1 MIHILEVD
9 SVILEFGSKRV
20 LQDVYM
26 KSETG
31 KITGLLGRNGTG
43 KTCLMKV
50 IYGELVSFNK
60 SVRLN
65 GNSIYNKYRN
75 PDDIRYLPQHRFI
88 PGFLTIKRI
97 FEDFQLDFSDFKNEF
112 TEFGKLYK
120 EKIRNLSGGERRI
133 IEIYSILASKTNFC
147 MLDEP
152 FSHVMPVHRE
162 AIKNLI
168 LREKRDKGIII
179 TDHLYKNIIE
189 ICDNLYMINNG
200 KTYLTKSLKDLIT
213 LGYIR
218 AE

>member
-31 KITGLLGRNGTG
+31 KITGLLGRNGAG

-50 IYGELVSFNK
+50 IYGELVLFNK

-97 FEDFQLDFSDFKNEF
+97 FEDFQLDFSDFKNE
-112 TEFGKLYK
+112 L
-120 EKIRNLSGGERRI
+120 
-133 IEIYSILASKTNFC
+133 EIDPAHEEVVSF
-147 MLDEP
+147 
-152 FSHVMPVHRE
+152 
-162 AIKNLI
+162 
-168 LREKRDKGIII
+168 
-179 TDHLYKNIIE
+179 
-189 ICDNLYMINNG
+189 
-200 KTYLTKSLKDLIT
+200 LT
-213 LGYIR
+213 
-218 AE
+218 